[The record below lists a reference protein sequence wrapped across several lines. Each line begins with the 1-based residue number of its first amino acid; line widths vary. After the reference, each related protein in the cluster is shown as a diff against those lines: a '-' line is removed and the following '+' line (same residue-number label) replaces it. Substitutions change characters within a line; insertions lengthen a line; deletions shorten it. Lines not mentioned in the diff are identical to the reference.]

1 MYEAAFGSVC
11 VLCAKINN
19 IVNCLLSNGFLFKE
33 KLNSYRQLLNFQT
46 ILKCIYFILSK
57 CWRYLFPFFFIF
69 WKIKKNFF
77 LINIHLYCEKS
88 YFILQNSKL
97 VSIIFT
103 HKKNQFVTYFDVH
116 ISRSVHSLL
125 YFKSSFIC
133 TYFCRYG
140 LIFKTKKRD
149 FKNQKSELVTF
160 LKNKKTREAT
170 FW

>member
-1 MYEAAFGSVC
+1 MDLNFFQCLMYEAAFGSVC

-46 ILKCIYFILSK
+46 ILKC
-57 CWRYLFPFFFIF
+57 FFFII
-69 WKIKKNFF
+69 WKIKNKLF

-140 LIFKTKKRD
+140 LIFKTK
-149 FKNQKSELVTF
+149 NQ
-160 LKNKKTREAT
+160 N
-170 FW
+170 